1 MSKKL
6 QWEIEAEKKNAL
18 RSQAIKSLTSDQVK
32 ALDQTYVALSEFVSE
47 YSEMFDI
54 TSENARKLQ
63 YAYWELRHEFNRKE
77 DND

>member
-1 MSKKL
+1 MSKK
-6 QWEIEAEKKNAL
+6 QEWEIEAEKKNAL
-18 RSQAIKSLTSDQVK
+18 RDQGMKSLTPNQIK

-63 YAYWELRHEFNRKE
+63 YAYWDLRHEFNRRE
-77 DND
+77 DNV

>member
-1 MSKKL
+1 VSKKL

-63 YAYWELRHEFNRKE
+63 YAYWQLRHEFNRGG